1 VTEVLGSGVGS
12 RVEAKAEGPDTAGPD
27 DGHGL
32 GLRLAQSLAEAAGGR
47 LVLKSSGPGPVV
59 AVILP

>member
-1 VTEVLGSGVGS
+1 VAPG
-12 RVEAKAEGPDTAGPD
+12 EGTHPATGPTATH

-47 LVLKSSGPGPVV
+47 LVLKSAGPGPVV